1 MLRILRSLT
10 TVLLLATVG
19 TPLLELLDR
28 WDAVAGLARDTEM
41 HVFCW
46 VLAISLILIV
56 VHGLSRMFFRAL
68 GCLRGSTVLAPA
80 RRSMQSAS
88 ISLILFQLPPG
99 PPLITLRI

>member
-28 WDAVAGLARDTEM
+28 WDAVAGLASDTEM

-68 GCLRGSTVLAPA
+68 GRLRGSTLLAPV
-80 RRSMQSAS
+80 RQSPQSAS
-88 ISLILFQLPPG
+88 ISLFLFQLPPG
-99 PPLITLRI
+99 SPPTILRI